1 MENIIITKKNNEL
14 VIPKTVN
21 ISELVKN
28 NNISLSLVAQSDM
41 IDSLNEEFTEHQSQR
56 YLAFYL
62 FLNYH
67 PTNDFPVNLENVY
80 RDLGF
85 ANKGNAMKTIKNNF
99 TKDEDYK
106 IVIFRTEK
114 NLDSNNEK
122 PAFPSGKAGLPVKNL
137 GGAGLNKET
146 VLLNIDT
153 YKTLCMLVKTEQ
165 GKEIR
170 KYYVKLE
177 NIYNKIIKKEIDQH
191 FAFFD
196 KLNKLVDSREKY
208 FSKCKC
214 KKCKKLF

>member
-41 IDSLNEEFTEHQSQR
+41 IDSLNEEFTEQQSQR
-56 YLAFYL
+56 YLANFYL

-146 VLLNIDT
+146 VLLN
-153 YKTLCMLVKTEQ
+153 
-165 GKEIR
+165 
-170 KYYVKLE
+170 
-177 NIYNKIIKKEIDQH
+177 
-191 FAFFD
+191 
-196 KLNKLVDSREKY
+196 
-208 FSKCKC
+208 
-214 KKCKKLF
+214 LFESLHCCCPSL